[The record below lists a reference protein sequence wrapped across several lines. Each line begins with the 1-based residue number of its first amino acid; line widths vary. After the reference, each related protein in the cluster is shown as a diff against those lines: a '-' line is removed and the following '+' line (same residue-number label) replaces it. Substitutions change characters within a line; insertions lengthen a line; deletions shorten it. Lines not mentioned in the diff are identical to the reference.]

1 VFGTVSVGAKVR
13 ITTKILTDLAIWM
26 VMFGILAGVVFPFF
40 VLLLGV
46 SEDKALSTVFFAATL
61 CAGMMVGGI
70 NYLIAHWVIRPR
82 LRYLSEK
89 MGVIGAQINEATYTG
104 DWSRCTPE
112 ECAVKV
118 ESDDEI
124 GGCALSFN
132 RLLDAFSESRH
143 VEQAVVNFTQA
154 LSSTLD
160 FDELADD
167 ALAQILLHTNAQA
180 GAIIVETSGE
190 LEIAAARGIK
200 KTASILESDQVRHM
214 FRDGNEVRFEMSED
228 LVIDGIVADF
238 KPREICA
245 IPVAFNDI
253 PIAAMVL
260 ASSVGFEQGAIRL
273 ARLFRQGLGLA
284 LQNALAHRQLQRV
297 AALDP
302 LSGAYNRRF
311 GMKRLREEYSRAVRA
326 KGNLALIMF
335 DIDHFKKVNDT
346 YGHLVGDRVIVAVC
360 NAGQRILRG
369 DDILVRYGGEEFCAI
384 LPGATIQNALDIA
397 ERIRRVVEETSVEDG
412 DQRIS
417 VNISAGVAVYPDH
430 PTENETA
437 LLDHADKK
445 LYVAKREGRN
455 QVVH

>member
-1 VFGTVSVGAKVR
+1 MR
-13 ITTKILTDLAIWM
+13 ITKKILTDLAIWM
-26 VMFGILAGVVFPFF
+26 VMFGVLAGVVFPFF

-46 SEDKALSTVFFAATL
+46 SEAKALSPMFFAATL
-61 CAGMMVGGI
+61 CAGITVGGL

-89 MGVIGAQINEATYTG
+89 MGDIGVQIQQATYTG

-112 ECAVKV
+112 QCAVEV
-118 ESDDEI
+118 ESEDEI
-124 GGCALSFN
+124 GGCALAFN
-132 RLLDAFSESRH
+132 RLLDAFAQSRH
-143 VEQAVVNFTQA
+143 VEQAVVNFTHS

-160 FDELADD
+160 IDELAEE
-167 ALAQILLHTNAQA
+167 ALAQLLVHTSAQA
-180 GAIIVETSGE
+180 GALIIETSGE
-190 LEIAAARGIK
+190 LEVAASRGIK
-200 KTASILESDQVRHM
+200 HVATVLESDQVRHM
-214 FRDGNEVRFEMSED
+214 FRDGKEIRFAVPED
-228 LVIDGIVADF
+228 LLIDGIVSDF

-245 IPVAFNDI
+245 IPVTFNDI

-260 ASSVGFEQGAIRL
+260 VSSTGFKRGALRL
-273 ARLFRQGLGLA
+273 ARMFRQGLGLA
-284 LQNALAHRQLQRV
+284 IQNALAHRQLQRV

-311 GMKRLREEYSRAVRA
+311 GMKRLREEFSRAVRT
-326 KGNLALIMF
+326 KGNLAVIML
-335 DIDHFKKVNDT
+335 DIDHFKNVNDT

-384 LPGATIQNALDIA
+384 LPGTTIQNALDIA

-417 VNISAGVAVYPDH
+417 VNISAGVAVYPDQ
-430 PTENETA
+430 PIESEIA

>member
-1 VFGTVSVGAKVR
+1 MR
-13 ITTKILTDLAIWM
+13 ITNKILTDLAIWM
-26 VMFGILAGVVFPFF
+26 VMFGVLAGVVFPFF

-46 SEDKALSTVFFAATL
+46 SEAKALSPMFFAATL
-61 CAGMMVGGI
+61 CAGITVGGL

-89 MGVIGAQINEATYTG
+89 MGDIGVQIQQATYTG

-112 ECAVKV
+112 QCAVEI
-118 ESDDEI
+118 ESEDEI
-124 GGCALSFN
+124 GGCALAFN
-132 RLLDAFSESRH
+132 RLLDAFAQSRH
-143 VEQAVVNFTQA
+143 VEQAVVNFTHS

-160 FDELADD
+160 IDELAEE
-167 ALAQILLHTNAQA
+167 ALAQLLVHTSAQA
-180 GAIIVETSGE
+180 GALIIETSGE
-190 LEIAAARGIK
+190 LEVAASRGIK
-200 KTASILESDQVRHM
+200 HVATVLESDQVRHM
-214 FRDGNEVRFEMSED
+214 FRDGKEIRFAVPED
-228 LVIDGIVADF
+228 LLIDGVVSDF

-245 IPVAFNDI
+245 IPVTFNDI

-260 ASSVGFEQGAIRL
+260 VSSTGFKRGALRL
-273 ARLFRQGLGLA
+273 ARMFRQGLGLA
-284 LQNALAHRQLQRV
+284 IQNALAHRQLQRV

-311 GMKRLREEYSRAVRA
+311 GMKRLREEFSRAVRT
-326 KGNLALIMF
+326 KGNLAIIML
-335 DIDHFKKVNDT
+335 DIDHFKNVNDT

-384 LPGATIQNALDIA
+384 LPGATLQNALDIA

-417 VNISAGVAVYPDH
+417 VNISAGVAVYPDQL
-430 PTENETA
+430 TESEIA

>member
-1 VFGTVSVGAKVR
+1 MR
-13 ITTKILTDLAIWM
+13 ITKKILTDLAIWM
-26 VMFGILAGVVFPFF
+26 VMFGIVAGVVFPFF

-46 SEDKALSTVFFAATL
+46 PEAKALSPMFFAATL
-61 CAGMMVGGI
+61 CAGVTVGGL

-82 LRYLSEK
+82 LRYLSKK
-89 MGVIGAQINEATYTG
+89 MGDIGTQIQQATYTG
-104 DWSRCTPE
+104 DWSGCSTE
-112 ECAVKV
+112 ECAVAV
-118 ESDDEI
+118 ESEDEI
-124 GGCALSFN
+124 GGCALAFN
-132 RLLDAFSESRH
+132 SLLDAFSESRH
-143 VEQAVVNFTQA
+143 VEQAVVNFTHS

-160 FDELADD
+160 IEELAKD
-167 ALAQILLHTNAQA
+167 ALAQILDQTNAQA
-180 GAIIVETSGE
+180 GALIIESAGE
-190 LEIAAARGIK
+190 LEIAAARAIK
-200 KTASILESDQVRHM
+200 TPATILASDQVRHM
-214 FRDGNEVRFEMSED
+214 FRDGQEIRFSVPDD
-228 LVIDGIVADF
+228 LLVDGIVSDF

-245 IPVAFNDI
+245 IPVSFNDV

-260 ASSVGFEQGAIRL
+260 VSATGFKRGALRL

-284 LQNALAHRQLQRV
+284 IQNALAHRQLQRV

-311 GMKRLREEYSRAVRA
+311 GMKRLREEYSRAVRSN
-326 KGNLALIMF
+326 GNLAIIMF

-360 NAGQRILRG
+360 DAGQRILRG

-384 LPGATIQNALDIA
+384 LPGASIHNALDIA
-397 ERIRRVVEETSVEDG
+397 ERIRRVVEETAVLDG
-412 DQRIS
+412 EQRIS
-417 VNISAGVAVYPDH
+417 VNISAGVAVYPDQ

-445 LYVAKREGRN
+445 LYIAKREGRN

>member
-1 VFGTVSVGAKVR
+1 MR
-13 ITTKILTDLAIWM
+13 ITKKILTDLAIWM
-26 VMFGILAGVVFPFF
+26 VMFGVLAGVVFPFF

-46 SEDKALSTVFFAATL
+46 SEAKALSPMFFAATL
-61 CAGMMVGGI
+61 CAGITVGGL

-82 LRYLSEK
+82 LRYLSQK
-89 MGVIGAQINEATYTG
+89 MGDIGVQIQQATYTG

-112 ECAVKV
+112 QCAVAV
-118 ESDDEI
+118 ESEDEI
-124 GGCALSFN
+124 GGCALAFN
-132 RLLDAFSESRH
+132 RLLDAFTESRH
-143 VEQAVVNFTQA
+143 VEQAVVNFTHS

-160 FDELADD
+160 IDELAEE
-167 ALAQILLHTNAQA
+167 ALAQILVHTSAQA
-180 GAIIVETSGE
+180 GALIIEASGE
-190 LEIAAARGIK
+190 LEVAASRGIK
-200 KTASILESDQVRHM
+200 HVATVLESDQVRHM
-214 FRDGNEVRFEMSED
+214 FRDGKEIRFTVPED
-228 LVIDGIVADF
+228 LLIDGVVSDF
-238 KPREICA
+238 KPREICT
-245 IPVAFNDI
+245 IPVTFNDI

-260 ASSVGFEQGAIRL
+260 VSSTGFKRGALRL
-273 ARLFRQGLGLA
+273 ARMFRQGLGLA
-284 LQNALAHRQLQRV
+284 IQNALAHRQLQRV

-311 GMKRLREEYSRAVRA
+311 GMKRLREEFSRAVRT
-326 KGNLALIMF
+326 KGNLAVIML
-335 DIDHFKKVNDT
+335 DIDHFKNVNDT

-417 VNISAGVAVYPDH
+417 VNISAGVAVYPDQMS
-430 PTENETA
+430 ESEIA

>member
-1 VFGTVSVGAKVR
+1 VR
-13 ITTKILTDLAIWM
+13 ITKKILTDLAIWM
-26 VMFGILAGVVFPFF
+26 VMFGVLAGVVFPFF

-46 SEDKALSTVFFAATL
+46 SEAKALSPMFFAATL
-61 CAGMMVGGI
+61 CAGITVGGL

-89 MGVIGAQINEATYTG
+89 MGDIGVQIQQATYTG

-112 ECAVKV
+112 QCAVEV
-118 ESDDEI
+118 ESEDEI
-124 GGCALSFN
+124 GGCALAFN
-132 RLLDAFSESRH
+132 RLLDAFAQSRH
-143 VEQAVVNFTQA
+143 VEQAVVNFTHS

-160 FDELADD
+160 IDELAEE
-167 ALAQILLHTNAQA
+167 ALAQLLVHTSAQA
-180 GAIIVETSGE
+180 GALIIETSGE
-190 LEIAAARGIK
+190 LEVAASRGIK
-200 KTASILESDQVRHM
+200 HVATVLESDQVRHM
-214 FRDGNEVRFEMSED
+214 FRDGKEIRFAVPED
-228 LVIDGIVADF
+228 LLIDGIVSDF

-245 IPVAFNDI
+245 IPVTFNDI

-260 ASSVGFEQGAIRL
+260 VSSTGFKRGALRL
-273 ARLFRQGLGLA
+273 ARMFRQGLGLA
-284 LQNALAHRQLQRV
+284 IQNALAHRQLQRV

-311 GMKRLREEYSRAVRA
+311 GMKRLREEFSRAVRT
-326 KGNLALIMF
+326 KGNLAVIML
-335 DIDHFKKVNDT
+335 DIDHFKNVNDT

-384 LPGATIQNALDIA
+384 LPGTTIQNALDIA

-417 VNISAGVAVYPDH
+417 VNISAGVAVYPDQ
-430 PTENETA
+430 PIESEIA